1 VSREMAFT
9 YGVII
14 EEGEEKGASYR
25 SIFIID
31 RRQILRHSSVNDL
44 DVGIDINDILRMLKV
59 F

>member
-1 VSREMAFT
+1 
-9 YGVII
+9 VII

-25 SIFIID
+25 AIFIID

-44 DVGIDINDILRMLKV
+44 DVGIDINDVLRMLKV